1 LIFYLIADDHLDVV
15 RSMHNRSDHDEALD

>member
-15 RSMHNRSDHDEALD
+15 RSMHNRSDHDKALD